1 MKRDIKA
8 IEKDIEQ
15 LRSLLKRYET
25 EITEEEKQM
34 VNRICENAKLEPPIK
49 VDLISLSQLVLKL
62 FDVFKDFFN

>member
-34 VNRICENAKLEPPIK
+34 VNRICENAKLETPIK

-62 FDVFKDFFN
+62 FDVFKDFF

>member
-15 LRSLLKRYET
+15 LRSLLERYET

-34 VNRICENAKLEPPIK
+34 VNRICENAKLETPIK

-62 FDVFKDFFN
+62 FDVFKDFF